1 VAPIGILSAER
12 DGSVSGPSS
21 EVQRL
26 VAAER
31 AARIAGESAAQWWR
45 QLTAAA
51 DSAVTPESLDSL
63 FREALVTVRDALEA
77 DSVAL
82 LLADASEN
90 ELVAR
95 ASAGL
100 SEEVTIGVKIHS
112 GEGMAGRVMASRQ
125 PLIVPDLSKIHVVS
139 PVLRESGLRSV
150 VAVPIMS
157 GDRLLGVLHAGSRR
171 LDRFGPLDAQLLE
184 LLADR
189 LALALDRVR
198 LFDEQVRLA
207 RLCSFFAQ
215 AAQVIAESSDLADA
229 LARLADLALG
239 VLGDVCLIDVL
250 DNDGRLER
258 LVAKHRDPS
267 QTALTQRLQREF
279 PPDPQGDHPAV
290 RVLRTG
296 ELSWSPTMSDEFLR
310 ATSRDAEH
318 LAVIQGLGFRSY
330 ITVPIASKGEIL
342 GSLTVVSCTRSFQAD
357 DVEFAR
363 DLAHHVEALIA
374 NTRRHDE
381 TLQTS
386 HVLQA
391 SLLPHQL
398 PVVHGLSVR
407 TCYEAASDG
416 MDVGGDFYD
425 VMVLPRGRV
434 GFMIGDVAGH
444 DRGAAALMGQLRS
457 AARALAGQA
466 GTPRELVGALHA
478 SWDALG
484 FERIATAVFG
494 ELDPATG
501 AVRLC
506 SAGHYPPLVV
516 RDGKA
521 DLLDVAPGSPLGAPR
536 QVASQWDGILSPGE
550 ILVLYT
556 DGAVD
561 ERRLGIDRGLDRLLR
576 VVSEGSLD
584 PSEVCDRVIAM
595 LGPVRYDDVALL
607 ALRIDEPAGA

>member
-1 VAPIGILSAER
+1 M
-12 DGSVSGPSS
+12 SGPDSS

-31 AARIAGESAAQWWR
+31 AARVAGESAAQWWKE
-45 QLTAAA
+45 LTAAA
-51 DSAVTPESLDSL
+51 DSAVTSESLDSL
-63 FREALVTVRDALEA
+63 FREALVTVRDALGA

-82 LLADASEN
+82 LLANESED
-90 ELVAR
+90 ELLAR

-100 SEEVTIGVKIHS
+100 SEEVTIGVKIRS

-125 PLIVPDLSKIHVVS
+125 PLIVPDLSQIHVVS
-139 PVLRESGLRSV
+139 PVLRQSGLRSV
-150 VAVPIMS
+150 VAVPIIS
-157 GDRLLGVLHAGSRR
+157 GDRLLGVLHAGSRQ
-171 LDRFGPLDAQLLE
+171 LDRFGPPDAELLE

-198 LFDEQVRLA
+198 LFEEQVRLA
-207 RLCSFFAQ
+207 QLCSFFAQ
-215 AAQVIAESSDLADA
+215 AAQVIADAHDLADA
-229 LARLADLALG
+229 LDRLADLALG
-239 VLGDVCLIDVL
+239 VLGDICLIDVL
-250 DNDGRLER
+250 DNDGHLER
-258 LVAKHRDPS
+258 LVAKHRDRS
-267 QTALTQRLQREF
+267 QSHLVQRLRREY
-279 PPDPQGDHPAV
+279 PPDARSQHPAA
-290 RVLRTG
+290 RVIRTG
-296 ELSWSPTMSDEFLR
+296 ELSWSPTMTEDFLR
-310 ATSRDAEH
+310 VTSRDPEH
-318 LAVIQGLGFRSY
+318 FAITQELGFRSY
-330 ITVPIASKGEIL
+330 IAVPIASRGEIL
-342 GSLTVVSCTRSFQAD
+342 GSLTVVSCTRSFRRA

-363 DLAHHVEALIA
+363 DLAHHVEALVA

-391 SLLPHQL
+391 SLLPQRL
-398 PVVHGLSVR
+398 PAVPGMSIR
-407 TCYEAASDG
+407 SCYEAASDG

-425 VMVLPRGRV
+425 VMALPDGRI

-466 GTPRELVGALHA
+466 GTPHELVRSLHA
-478 SWDALG
+478 SWDTLS

-494 ELDPATG
+494 ELDPARG
-501 AVRLC
+501 ALRLC

-516 RDGKA
+516 RDGNA
-521 DLLDVAPGSPLGAPR
+521 HLLDLLPGSPLGAPVR
-536 QVASQWDGILSPGE
+536 LATPWSGTLEPGE

-561 ERRLGIDRGLDRLLR
+561 ERRLGIDRGLDRLLS
-576 VVSEGSLD
+576 VVSEGKLE
-584 PSEVCDRVIAM
+584 PSEICDRVIAM

-607 ALRIDEPAGA
+607 ALRIDEPATT